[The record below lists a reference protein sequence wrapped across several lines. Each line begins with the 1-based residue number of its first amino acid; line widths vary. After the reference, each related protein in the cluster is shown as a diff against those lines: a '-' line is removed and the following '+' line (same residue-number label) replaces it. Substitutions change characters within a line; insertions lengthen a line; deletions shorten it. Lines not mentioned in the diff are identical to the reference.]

1 MWIAYLCSIFHSLY
15 MLNVQ
20 LEISLF
26 VFSILFFVSILAGK
40 ASSRFGVP
48 ALLLFLGVGMLFGS
62 DGFGIQFEN
71 IKIAQTIGTI
81 ALCIILFSG
90 GMDTQLS
97 EIRPVAAQGVIL
109 ATVGVFLTAIITGLF
124 IWWILGRTTAGAGVG
139 LLTSLL
145 MASTMASTDSA
156 SVFSILRSK
165 GLNLKNNLRPLL
177 ELESGSN
184 DPMAYVMVVTLISLI
199 KAGAET
205 NYLMALGVLL
215 SQLIIGV
222 VAGYLLGKLAVRVIN
237 NFKIGN
243 DSLYPILVFTFCI
256 FIFSSTYFLKGNGFL
271 AVYIAGLVI
280 GNSKFV
286 HKRSSLNF
294 FDGLAWM
301 FQLIMFLT
309 LGLLVNPSELI
320 PIVIPG
326 LIISV
331 VMILI
336 SRPASVFISMLP
348 FKKMP
353 FMDKA
358 YVSWV
363 GLRGAVPIIFA
374 IFPLAEGV
382 PHARLI
388 FNIVFFCTLVSLLVQ
403 GTSLGMMAK
412 WMGLAEKPKRAMK
425 IKDFDLEFSDDA
437 IKSVTTEILITDQL
451 LERGN
456 HLMDLA
462 LPEKTLV
469 VMVKRAGKFFVPTGS
484 TTLLKDDK
492 LLLITDNE
500 EALEETYKNL
510 GIEEH

>member
-1 MWIAYLCSIFHSLY
+1 MTIDIEMVLLVLS
-15 MLNVQ
+15 V
-20 LEISLF
+20 
-26 VFSILFFVSILAGK
+26 LFFISILAGK
-40 ASSRFGVP
+40 ASSKFGVP

-62 DGFGIQFEN
+62 DGLGIQFED
-71 IKIAQTIGTI
+71 IQIAQAIGTV

-90 GMDTQLS
+90 GLDTNIN
-97 EIRPVAAQGVIL
+97 EIRPVIWQGIVL
-109 ATVGVFLTAIITGLF
+109 ATVGVFLTAAITGVL
-124 IWWILGRTTAGAGVG
+124 IWWVLGMTAESAGIS
-139 LLTSLL
+139 LITSLL
-145 MASTMASTDSA
+145 LASIMASTDSA

-184 DPMAYVMVVTLISLI
+184 DPMAYVMVVTFISLI

-309 LGLLVNPSELI
+309 LGLLVHPHELTSI
-320 PIVIPG
+320 ILPG
-326 LIISV
+326 LIISFL
-331 VMILI
+331 MIFFA
-336 SRPASVFISMLP
+336 RPLTVFLCLLP
-348 FKKMP
+348 FRKMQ
-353 FMDKA
+353 FKDKA

-374 IFPLAEGV
+374 IYPLVENV

-388 FNIVFFCTLVSLLVQ
+388 FNIVFFCTLISLIVQ
-403 GTSLGMMAK
+403 GTSLPLIAR
-412 WMGLAEKPKRAMK
+412 WLNLAEKPRQ
-425 IKDFDLEFSDDA
+425 IKKMRNFDVDFSDD
-437 IKSVTTEILITDQL
+437 IKSVMTEIEITAKI
-451 LERGN
+451 LEKGN
-456 HLMDLA
+456 LLMDLS
-462 LPEKTLV
+462 LPDNTLA
-469 VMVKRAGKFFVPTGS
+469 VMVNREGNYFVPTGQ
-484 TTLLKDDK
+484 TILKEKDK
-492 LLLITDNE
+492 LLIITDNH
-500 EALEETYKNL
+500 EALIKTYRNL
-510 GIEEH
+510 GIENV